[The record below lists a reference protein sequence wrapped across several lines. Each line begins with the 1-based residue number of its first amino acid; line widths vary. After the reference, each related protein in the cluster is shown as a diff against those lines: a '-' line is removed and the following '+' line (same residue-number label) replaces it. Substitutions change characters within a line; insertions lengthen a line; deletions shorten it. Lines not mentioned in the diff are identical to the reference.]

1 MTLADPR
8 HAAFY
13 EVIWIIWKR
22 TKLHPQPAPVFLKQW
37 GFAQKSGRTKIGDWF
52 SGAFGY
58 ITFNILSQKVD
69 LKKAEKH
76 GKGIIP
82 LMRVLSTFAQ
92 LPGRRGAGTRP
103 IFGYGWA
110 AEGLKPCPR
119 EGQKNPKIFTLF
131 RTKEEMHAVLFL
143 IDYRNRAN
151 SRYRLLNTLST
162 NKIYL
167 AIKSIV

>member
-103 IFGYGWA
+103 MFGYGWA
-110 AEGLKPCPR
+110 AEGL
-119 EGQKNPKIFTLF
+119 NPDPF
-131 RTKEEMHAVLFL
+131 
-143 IDYRNRAN
+143 
-151 SRYRLLNTLST
+151 
-162 NKIYL
+162 
-167 AIKSIV
+167 

>member
-22 TKLHPQPAPVFLKQW
+22 IKLHPQPAPVFLKQW
-37 GFAQKSGRTKIGDWF
+37 GFAQKSGRTKISDWF

-58 ITFNILSQKVD
+58 ITFNMLSQNVG

-110 AEGLKPCPR
+110 AEGL
-119 EGQKNPKIFTLF
+119 NPDPF
-131 RTKEEMHAVLFL
+131 
-143 IDYRNRAN
+143 
-151 SRYRLLNTLST
+151 
-162 NKIYL
+162 
-167 AIKSIV
+167 